1 MSLSSFFGGAGA
13 NASYKENQSDRALK
27 ERQVS
32 LLEREEDRGL
42 AEGKVSQISNLAR
55 DLGVAKRAGE
65 QIDVPKLTALLDG
78 QRKSGKIDPKL
89 SQLAALL
96 GNEDLATKQNEGF
109 SWKQFTISPDGSGLT
124 MAGTYDGDPTLKFAT
139 GGADKDPN
147 AEVVFSGAGDV
158 ANLLSNQY
166 NQVWNQPGAAAV
178 KNELN
183 LKNNL
188 IDSSVED
195 AEARVSTAVGQLTN
209 EVEAA
214 IIQIGGENGP
224 AVARKM
230 KEALAGLPYDQQL
243 EILREQA
250 GNLSLDTG
258 DIITPEVEEA
268 AAGEKQTSEADDSE
282 SSATASSEKTL
293 SPKEEAKLQ
302 KQLEIAKQQ
311 LERQKKIGDRGKLS
325 GGTGYIDQAEK
336 RVRDIESKLASTT
349 QQAAPQSP
357 AETPI
362 QDENPEIQSTAEAA
376 EAATDEELAAGKVQ
390 VTPEGI
396 KALKEK
402 LEAKGISILEDM
414 KYATRA
420 EQQYMRAMLST
431 IAANKEQRDDY
442 MTRMNNVLATGNAD
456 FDSKTLG
463 EAVLANQQQATAQ
476 QNADAKTQTADTG
489 RLNYYQNLSEHNF
502 KVSEEVGGRIRDI
515 FDDARGAIYGEDGD
529 GNLNKEIDF
538 DKDRFF
544 TQYGPAFN
552 KMYQEYLNAQGPEAQ
567 SQTRLALNSMVSMGI
582 QALAES
588 EDYGSFIENFIP
600 DGGIDHIGSNDVYLD
615 RLIITPD
622 GRLAVIDRSTGQQAD
637 ETIPVAVARRLFGET
652 AWKYVEREI
661 KGGPDSARG
670 QANNKSIVD

>member
-1 MSLSSFFGGAGA
+1 MSLSSFFGGSGA
-13 NASYKENQSDRALK
+13 NQSYQQDAAN
-27 ERQVS
+27 RQYKS
-32 LLEREEDRGL
+32 RQLDMLEREEQRIL
-42 AEGKVSQISNLAR
+42 AGEKVSQIANLAR
-55 DLGVAKRAGE
+55 DLGVAKKAGE

-109 SWKQFTISPDGSGLT
+109 SWRQFTISPDGSGLT
-124 MAGTYDGDPTLKFAT
+124 MAGTYEGDPRLRFAT
-139 GGADKDPN
+139 EGANKDPK
-147 AEVVFSGAGDV
+147 AEVVFSSAEEV
-158 ANLLSNQY
+158 ANLLGNQY
-166 NQVWNQPGAAAV
+166 NQVWNQPGAASF

-183 LKNNL
+183 LKNRL

-195 AEARVSTAVGQLTN
+195 AESRVATAVGQLTN

-268 AAGEKQTSEADDSE
+268 AAEETQGGEPDAPEQAGEPDTSGSDVAALEARLARLEGKSGRGVADRR
-282 SSATASSEKTL
+282 AKIK
-293 SPKEEAKLQ
+293 KEIAEAKAAQ
-302 KQLEIAKQQ
+302 KP
-311 LERQKKIGDRGKLS
+311 
-325 GGTGYIDQAEK
+325 
-336 RVRDIESKLASTT
+336 
-349 QQAAPQSP
+349 APQSP

-362 QDENPEIQSTAEAA
+362 QDENPEIQATAEAA

-396 KALKEK
+396 KALKES
-402 LEAKGISILEDM
+402 LEAKGIAILEDM

-431 IAANKEQRDDY
+431 IAANEDQREDY
-442 MTRMNNVLATGNAD
+442 MTRMQNVMATGNAD

-463 EAVLANQQQATAQ
+463 EAVLANRQQDTAE
-476 QNADAKTQTADTG
+476 QNANTSAVKAETG
-489 RLNYYQNLSEHNF
+489 RLNYFQNLAEHNF
-502 KVSEEVGGRIRDI
+502 DVSEKVGARIRDL
-515 FDDARGAIYGEDGD
+515 FKEARGAIYGKDSK
-529 GNLNKEIDF
+529 GNINTEIDF

-544 TQYGPAFN
+544 SEYGSAFDN
-552 KMYQEYLNAQGPEAQ
+552 MYRDYLKAQSPEEK
-567 SQTRLALNSMVSMGI
+567 SQTRLALNSMISMGI

-588 EDYGSFIENFIP
+588 EEYGSFMENFLP

-622 GRLAVIDRSTGQQAD
+622 GRLAVIDRATGQQAD
-637 ETIPVAVARRLFGET
+637 ETIPASVARRLFGET
-652 AWKYVEREI
+652 AWAYVRREI
-661 KGGPDSARG
+661 NGGPDSARG
-670 QANNKSIVD
+670 KANNKSIVD